1 MVITKF
7 NLLFS
12 SVLLSAVLMAYF
24 LIIAPSDEG
33 AKLWTKYSAHLSFI
47 YLFVAYSVGTLTKY
61 FAFKPI
67 NHLAI
72 NRRSIGLSFSIT
84 HSIHLIA
91 IVYFFTITS
100 EQPSIVSIIGGG
112 LGYLLMYAM
121 TLTST
126 DAMVERMS
134 VQRWKMLHTIGI
146 NYLIIIFFITF
157 VGRIFE
163 TSAYSVNSIYV
174 LAISFI
180 WILKIKKVINR

>member
-24 LIIAPSDEG
+24 IIIAPSDEG

-91 IVYFFTITS
+91 IVYFFTTTS

-157 VGRIFE
+157 VGSIFE
-163 TSAYSVNSIYV
+163 ISAYSINSIYV
-174 LAISFI
+174 LAILFI
-180 WILKIKKVINR
+180 WILKIKKLINR

>member
-12 SVLLSAVLMAYF
+12 SVLWSVVLMAYF
-24 LIIAPSDEG
+24 FIISSSDES
-33 AKLWTKYSAHLSFI
+33 AKLWAKYSAHLSFI

-84 HSIHLIA
+84 HSFHLIA
-91 IVYFFTITS
+91 IVYFFTTTA

-126 DAMVERMS
+126 DAMVERMG

-157 VGRIFE
+157 VGSIFE
-163 TSAYSVNSIYV
+163 ISAYSINSIYV
-174 LAISFI
+174 LAILFI
-180 WILKIKKVINR
+180 WILKIKKLINR